1 MKAPR
6 YAVGD
11 IVRAKTLDELRRD
24 LGEAMEIPCN
34 DITPDELVVEAS
46 SEGYK
51 VLYRDKV
58 VYSVGVQRDY
68 YERKR
73 KGRRNGAL
81 MLDEGIRQKQHILR
95 GLVPMATR
103 RIAEIQRDVG

>member
-1 MKAPR
+1 MDTVAIN
-6 YAVGD
+6 V
-11 IVRAKTLDELRRD
+11 
-24 LGEAMEIPCN
+24 
-34 DITPDELVVEAS
+34 TPDELVVKAS

-58 VYSVGVQRDY
+58 VYSVGVQRSY

-73 KGRRNGAL
+73 KGRGNCTF
-81 MLDEGIRQKQHILR
+81 MLNEGIREKQQILR

-103 RIAEIQRDVG
+103 RIAEIQRGIK